1 MRIRQASIDDV
12 GTLVRLINDAFQVE
26 RFFIDRDRTVHY
38 VHRDEVAKR
47 VRAAEIVRTL
57 GPAAEGSR
65 FATRFASRG

>member
-1 MRIRQASIDDV
+1 LRDIYNPREKGGIANPVDFI
-12 GTLVRLINDAFQVE
+12 
-26 RFFIDRDRTVHY
+26 IDRDRTVHY